1 MYETDI
7 IIRMVIVFF
16 GTIGNALSFWIMKSP
31 ALKNIPTCFYLSILA
46 IADTGEFIFILNNNN
61 IAGGFLNVF
70 LLVDALFVTI
80 VYP

>member
-1 MYETDI
+1 M
-7 IIRMVIVFF
+7 
-16 GTIGNALSFWIMKSP
+16 SSP

-46 IADTGEFIFILNNNN
+46 IADTGELVFILNNNNN

-70 LLVDALFVTI
+70 LLADALFVTI